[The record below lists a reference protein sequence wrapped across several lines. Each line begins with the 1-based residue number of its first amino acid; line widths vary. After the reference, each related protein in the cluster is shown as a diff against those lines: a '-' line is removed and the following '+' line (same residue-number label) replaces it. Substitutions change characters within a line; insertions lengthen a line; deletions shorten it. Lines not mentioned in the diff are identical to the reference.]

1 MTRLPRRAGRI
12 TTFFSYK
19 GGVGRTMAVAN
30 VGFIAA
36 MAGKR
41 VLLMDWDLEA
51 PGLAVYYRG
60 VTEHEAAGNIR
71 KSNGVL
77 NLFTEWRD
85 ALLMATRPEEASSVI
100 KRYKSGAPF
109 KDCASPLLPKTRL
122 PAGAKLD
129 IIGAGSSIVGTIE
142 PLPYAEAL
150 SRFNW
155 PSFFSDFAG
164 GLMLEAIRAW
174 ARRNYDIIII
184 DSRTGLADVAGICTM
199 QLPDEVVL
207 CFVLNRQNT
216 EGVAD
221 IAASIRA
228 ARGDDIAIR
237 LSPMRVSKDRPTEEA
252 DARARANRELRNAGL
267 EPQAIER
274 DMTRL
279 SIGAAANIPFY
290 ETLAPFVATSA
301 TADPLTFEYLRMTQE
316 ITGAAFDVPKVDQ
329 NWIDSVRRRLQPR
342 MTTVEYLDSLKT
354 ADPDRAFEE
363 IARFLDGALDADPS
377 RELHADYVEALV
389 AAGLQASDWLWSEDR
404 EFPTEVLAQKAIL
417 LLRQLHAIG
426 EGDWRLHLVNALDEY
441 DMRWGSGTRESSL
454 KGNAERDTILASGP
468 QTTGTLVHRAHLHV
482 ENARLRKPGTP
493 WGKVEGELD
502 HAQRLLDEINGP
514 IQPEEAEGVALG
526 HAEIAAQR
534 ANVFTNEPDLG
545 DPDEQWQRVIELLE
559 APEGSRGRSLAAEAH
574 IGLAQSNV
582 NDPNA
587 SSRVVT
593 AARLWR
599 PSVTRGIDRFTSL
612 TSIILKDADA
622 GNQSIDF
629 SIAAFARPKG
639 LRMPVGVGMHGVAE
653 IVEFSRL
660 LEQLALA
667 ADLDNSLRN
676 NALVAIAEA
685 AEQQLNRATRIVA
698 SGGDRQNEAQFR
710 KIFLA
715 YTALAEVLASAETP
729 EPAVESLRQRIEKM
743 RSRLL
748 RASK

>member
-1 MTRLPRRAGRI
+1 MTKMPRTAGRI

-77 NLFTEWRD
+77 NLFTDWRD
-85 ALLMATRPEEASSVI
+85 ALLTATRPEEASSI
-100 KRYKSGAPF
+100 FKRFKSGAPF

-129 IIGAGSSIVGTIE
+129 IVGAGSSIVGTVE

-164 GLMLEAIRAW
+164 GLMLEAMRAW
-174 ARRNYDIIII
+174 ARRNYDIILI

-228 ARGDDIAIR
+228 ARGNEVAIR

-252 DARARANRELRNAGL
+252 DARARAHRELRNAGL
-267 EPQAIER
+267 ESQAIER

-316 ITGAAFDVPKVDQ
+316 ITGAAFDVPKVDHL
-329 NWIDSVRRRLQPR
+329 WIDSVRRRLQPR
-342 MTTVEYLDSLKT
+342 MTTVEYLSSLKT

-389 AAGLQASDWLWSEDR
+389 SAGLQASDWLWSDDR
-404 EFPTEVLAQKAIL
+404 EFPTEILAQKAIL
-417 LLRQLHAIG
+417 LLRQLHSIG

-441 DMRWGSGTRESSL
+441 DIRWASGNRESSL
-454 KGNAERDTILASGP
+454 KGNAERDAILASGP
-468 QTTGTLVHRAHLHV
+468 QTTGTLVRRAHLHV
-482 ENARLRKPGTP
+482 ENARLRKPSTP
-493 WGKVEGELD
+493 WGKVEDELD
-502 HAQRLLDEINGP
+502 YAQSLLDEISGP

-534 ANVFTNEPDLG
+534 ANVFTKDPKLG
-545 DPDEQWQRVIELLE
+545 NPAEQWQRVIKLLE
-559 APEGSRGRSLAAEAH
+559 GPEGSRGRSLAAEAH
-574 IGLAQSNV
+574 VGLAQLDED
-582 NDPNA
+582 DPLA
-587 SSRVVT
+587 SIRIVT
-593 AARLWR
+593 AAQLWR
-599 PSVTRGIDRFTSL
+599 PSVTRGIDRFIKL
-612 TSIILKDADA
+612 TSIILRDADA
-622 GNQSIDF
+622 GNQSINF

-639 LRMPVGVGMHGVAE
+639 LRVPIGIGMHGVAE
-653 IVEFSRL
+653 VVEFSRL

-667 ADLDNSLRN
+667 ADLDNPLRN
-676 NALVAIAEA
+676 DALVAIAEA
-685 AEQQLNRATRIVA
+685 AEQQLNRATRIVVN
-698 SGGDRQNEAQFR
+698 SDEKQNEAQFR
-710 KIFLA
+710 KIFAA
-715 YTALAEVLASAETP
+715 YISLAEVLASAEAP
-729 EPAVESLRQRIEKM
+729 ESAVESLRRRVEKM
-743 RSRLL
+743 RDRLF